1 MSKRRTIVTEYLAR
15 VEGEGSM
22 TVKLAGDTVEHVEL
36 GIFEPPRFFE
46 AFLRGR
52 QYTEPPDITARIC
65 GICPVAYQ
73 TSAVN
78 AIESLC
84 GVEIPEQIRLL
95 RRLLYFGEWIESHAL
110 HVYMLHAPDFLG
122 APDVITVARA
132 HRDAVERGLAL
143 KKAGNRLQEVVGGR
157 AIHPVNV
164 RVGGF
169 YSVPTAAD
177 LAPMAEELRR
187 ALEHALATVN
197 WVSGFDFP
205 DLTVDHE
212 FLALAGE
219 RYALEGG
226 RIARSEGPV
235 FPIAAFS
242 DHVRETHVAHST
254 ALHATLDGRPHLT
267 GPMARYSLNHNHL
280 SPLAKEAA
288 ATAGLGDEC
297 RNPFRSIVV
306 RAVEIVYAVQEALR
320 IIETYE
326 RPPRPYVDVEPRPG
340 VGHGWSE
347 APRGLL
353 YHRYEIDESGRIAAA
368 LIVPPT
374 SQNQAAIEADLTK
387 VVLAGVDLDDA
398 ALTSMCERAIRNYDP
413 CISCATHFL
422 TVTVKRR

>member
-1 MSKRRTIVTEYLAR
+1 
-15 VEGEGSM
+15 
-22 TVKLAGDTVEHVEL
+22 
-36 GIFEPPRFFE
+36 
-46 AFLRGR
+46 
-52 QYTEPPDITARIC
+52 
-65 GICPVAYQ
+65 
-73 TSAVN
+73 
-78 AIESLC
+78 
-84 GVEIPEQIRLL
+84 
-95 RRLLYFGEWIESHAL
+95 
-110 HVYMLHAPDFLG
+110 
-122 APDVITVARA
+122 
-132 HRDAVERGLAL
+132 
-143 KKAGNRLQEVVGGR
+143 
-157 AIHPVNV
+157 
-164 RVGGF
+164 
-169 YSVPTAAD
+169 
-177 LAPMAEELRR
+177 
-187 ALEHALATVN
+187 
-197 WVSGFDFP
+197 
-205 DLTVDHE
+205 
-212 FLALAGE
+212 
-219 RYALEGG
+219 
-226 RIARSEGPV
+226 
-235 FPIAAFS
+235 
-242 DHVRETHVAHST
+242 
-254 ALHATLDGRPHLT
+254 
-267 GPMARYSLNHNHL
+267 MARYSLNHNHL